1 MDYDMVHMVF
11 YSESRDHLSRL
22 KWFWHVP
29 KMDSDSYTGQRILE
43 IGLSRKRGRP
53 QRRFVDLVKRLIFL

>member
-1 MDYDMVHMVF
+1 MDYDMVHMVV

-43 IGLSRKRGRP
+43 IGNLGKEEDHKE
-53 QRRFVDLVKRLIFL
+53 DLWI